1 VLLDAEGCEQEST
14 GLIKVLGLNRKPRT
28 DFFEGKGTGTMRALL
43 RDGNGREIEICHV
56 IAFNGL
62 GKLKRAIPDTES
74 GG

>member
-1 VLLDAEGCEQEST
+1 MRARKHRADQGFGPEQEAKDS
-14 GLIKVLGLNRKPRT
+14 
-28 DFFEGKGTGTMRALL
+28 FFEGKGTGTMRALL